1 MLRRPLLVAV
11 ALGFGVALGL
21 GSGSASAG
29 ANKVPLVDACLSI
42 DIAFCQ
48 DGGTGGQVS
57 DLPEFIS
64 GFVIYNEPAGRF
76 AMVTLMVRGSLPDTL
91 HSVFRCPGTISG
103 GVLGGGYSGC
113 SAVGTFMTNID
124 GEGALHANLDATV
137 TDTVIAINVPGFATV
152 LANPPDAPIQ

>member
-1 MLRRPLLVAV
+1 MLRPPVLMAAVLGFCV
-11 ALGFGVALGL
+11 ALAL

-29 ANKVPLVDACLSI
+29 ATKVPLVDACLQI
-42 DIAFCQ
+42 GVAFCQ
-48 DGGTGGQVS
+48 NGGVGGQVS
-57 DLPEFIS
+57 DLPEFVS

-76 AMVTLMVRGSLPDTL
+76 AMVTLMVRGSLPDTV
-91 HSVFRCPGTISG
+91 HSVFRCPGTIGG

-113 SAVGTFMTNID
+113 SALGTFMTNID
-124 GEGALHANLDATV
+124 GEGAFHVNLDSTV